1 MKLFSISCLQYSEHF
16 LVRVGD
22 HFPGLV
28 ERIMLLVCL
37 DDGRLSGG
45 VPLSQKYPISYRRKA
60 RSALTQAANFH
71 MAKVL

>member
-1 MKLFSISCLQYSEHF
+1 
-16 LVRVGD
+16 
-22 HFPGLV
+22 
-28 ERIMLLVCL
+28 MLLVCL

-60 RSALTQAANFH
+60 RSALTQAANFR